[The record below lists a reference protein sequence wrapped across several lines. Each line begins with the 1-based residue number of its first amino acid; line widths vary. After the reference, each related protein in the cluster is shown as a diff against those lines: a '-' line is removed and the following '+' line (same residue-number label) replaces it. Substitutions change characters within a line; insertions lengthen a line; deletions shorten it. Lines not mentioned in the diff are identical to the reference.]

1 VGIATSIDPRNFG
14 HEEDAIVLL
23 DNLSSPAPNPVSIN
37 TYLPE
42 NTIDKI
48 KLIAQAIGNIVSHE
62 AGHYLGNAHTDQFN
76 ESANIMDQGGNFS
89 GTFGTD
95 NDQLLGTSDDFDFG
109 LDIFV
114 QNEGLTGIEDTLN
127 NSAFGL
133 TPRIS
138 RGDSLDTS
146 IRVHHK

>member
-1 VGIATSIDPRNFG
+1 M
-14 HEEDAIVLL
+14 
-23 DNLSSPAPNPVSIN
+23 N

-42 NTIDKI
+42 NTPDKI
-48 KLIAQAIGNIVSHE
+48 KLIAQAIGNVVSHE

-89 GTFGTD
+89 GTFGTG
-95 NDQLLGTSDDFDFG
+95 NDQLLGTSDDIDVDFG

-114 QNEGLTGIEDTLN
+114 QNEGLTGTEDTLN

-133 TPRIS
+133 TPSIS
-138 RGDSLDTS
+138 SGDSLDIS